1 MFSPSMVETFIWS
14 LAKARN
20 KSSLHLQE
28 QDLEIKKQKRNEKKE
43 GTI

>member
-1 MFSPSMVETFIWS
+1 MVETFIWF

-20 KSSLHLQE
+20 KSSLFLQE
-28 QDLEIKKQKRNEKKE
+28 QDLEIKKQEIIEKKE

>member
-1 MFSPSMVETFIWS
+1 MLSPSMVETFIWF

-20 KSSLHLQE
+20 KSSLFLQE
-28 QDLEIKKQKRNEKKE
+28 QDLEIKKQEIIEKKE